1 MSLSVPRL
9 GTPSSRAED
18 PHSNRARDL
27 AAGLGHPKKRGRDP
41 PHQVRGHPTAAGLQN
56 PRYPGYKPFSKQG
69 CVPSSKVGGCP
80 QVAPR
85 LETPPQYE
93 GQGPPISRAG
103 DPR

>member
-1 MSLSVPRL
+1 MSLPVPRL
-9 GTPSSRAED
+9 GTPISRAED

-56 PRYPGYKPFSKQG
+56 LRYPGYGPFSKQG
-69 CVPSSKVGGCP
+69 CIPSSKVGGCP

-85 LETPPQYE
+85 LETPPVRGSGTSY
-93 GQGPPISRAG
+93 
-103 DPR
+103 

>member
-1 MSLSVPRL
+1 MSLPVLRL
-9 GTPSSRAED
+9 GTPSSTAED

-56 PRYPGYKPFSKQG
+56 PRYPGYGPFSKQG
-69 CVPSSKVGGCP
+69 CIPSSKVGGCP

-85 LETPPQYE
+85 LETPPVRGSGTSY
-93 GQGPPISRAG
+93 
-103 DPR
+103 